1 MTTTS
6 TTTSTTNTISTSDD
20 GLARARA
27 IAGLDVSMTLAAGAG
42 SGKTSVL
49 VQRVLGV
56 LRSGV
61 DPGTIAAITFTDK
74 AAGELRA
81 RVRDALE
88 RGAERGAEHGGVED
102 DATNHVARALSLFGD
117 LTITTIHAF
126 CAELLRAEALEAAFA
141 PGTSVG
147 DDDAAHEALLG
158 ALSSWREGL
167 LQRKPLVRRLI
178 DDGATFAQ
186 LIKAA
191 RALVRL
197 RDHRPIVSDVAF
209 DLAVARAE
217 LGALAATIADIAT
230 HCSAPDTCKL
240 IKGNADLVAAIN
252 DAADNDEDSTGD
264 GLLRLLWS
272 AKKVKKGVG
281 TAKDWDGHK
290 DAYIEAIARLGDWR
304 IRWQGAAHGE
314 VVRDLMVQLVPL
326 VVQRKQAASIA
337 TFDDLLSE
345 TARLLRTSPGARA
358 RLASRAR
365 VLLID
370 EVQDTDPL
378 QAEIATLLTN
388 ARAAVD
394 GDDGDG
400 GDDGD
405 DIAGDTDAGRL
416 FVVGDP
422 RQSIYRFRGADVDTF
437 QRLQQHVSGVG
448 ESHTL
453 TTNFRS
459 VPALVAWVNHTFE
472 TLPGYVDQVA
482 RRPAATLDPVVVI
495 EAGGDDDQD
504 GDDDDEGHSD
514 DGDDHQEHDSGGADV
529 GDVDDETLAVIAHLQ
544 GLMKDGATVVDR
556 DTGVARPLQPKD
568 VMILLPA
575 WRKADVIADALRAHG
590 LPAIVEGGD
599 TFFRRDEVRLGVC
612 ALRALVEPGD
622 TEATAMVLRGLF
634 GLSLEAM
641 AAHVAAGGSLR
652 FTLPVTVP
660 GPVGDAL
667 GLLSTLHRQRGRTSL
682 PVLLDGVLAGARTLG
697 VWALLP
703 DRDARLA
710 NLDKLKAMVRD
721 LEAETTSP
729 LQAVTGLLARQY
741 DAADKDIDRLDD
753 DGDAVRITSLFKA
766 KGLEAPLVVLMAMN
780 RALMGPEVIV
790 DHVAVTAAVRLSE
803 RLLPAG
809 WAELVA
815 QEKARNLEER
825 RRWMY
830 VAATRARDQLVVC
843 RTLTRR
849 KDAFVPPNLL
859 AHDLA
864 RGLPPVPSTP
874 LTDDADGPDGP
885 DDADDG
891 ALFGHLEDGETW
903 SPDTTDADAD
913 DVVVKVR
920 RASSLLA
927 RAADTET
934 FPGHDDA
941 IDALLLQP
949 PGVGDP
955 GGEAWATAWK
965 QRTRAAE
972 RACLRWRRASNE
984 RGSARLDP
992 GRPAEVPAEVGGGSS
1007 ASVGARVGRV
1017 VHAVMERLDLS
1028 QPAAGLQ
1035 DVAKD
1040 LVEVL
1045 SSSAMLSVDEAR
1057 ATGHIVRR
1065 ILNHPALKDVQQAPE
1080 RWHEVPFTVT
1090 QQRGSGPASVVAG
1103 TIDLCFPVDVARTR
1117 WVVIDWKSKVPGP
1130 GTALRAKYEAQ
1141 LMLYARALLHTM
1153 DSVLSIDDVQTAI
1166 VGPYPELQAVAAAA
1180 GEVDGA
1186 SAVDEVLLDAPAN
1199 LRPFLTQ
1206 LIDSGHEL
1214 PELDAD
1220 LDEALPGVG
1229 DVVFR
1234 SLKVALVQDAGQIDD
1249 DTRASLSFL
1258 GWRLVDDVEALV
1270 AALGPGPD
1278 EQAEADVDGT
1288 TATAAAGDP

>member
-1 MTTTS
+1 MTAITTPIDDS
-6 TTTSTTNTISTSDD
+6 T
-20 GLARARA
+20 ARARA

-61 DPGTIAAITFTDK
+61 DPGTVAAITFTDK

-88 RGAERGAEHGGVED
+88 RGAEHGGVDD
-102 DATNHVARALSLFGD
+102 DATDHVARALSQFGD

-147 DDDAAHEALLG
+147 DEEAAHEALLG
-158 ALSSWREGL
+158 ALSSWREEL
-167 LQRKPLVRRLI
+167 LHRKPQVRRLI
-178 DDGATFAQ
+178 DDGATFSQ
-186 LIKAA
+186 LLKAA
-191 RALVRL
+191 GALVRL

-209 DLAVARAE
+209 DLELARAE
-217 LGALAATIADIAT
+217 LGAVAASIAAAAE
-230 HCSAPDTCKL
+230 HCAAPDTCKL
-240 IKGNADLVAAIN
+240 IKGNATLVAMID
-252 DAADNDEDSTGD
+252 DAADDGD
-264 GLLRLLWS
+264 PGGDRLLGVLWS
-272 AKKVKKGVG
+272 DKIVRKSGGTKG
-281 TAKDWDGHK
+281 DWGDHRL
-290 DAYIEAIARLGDWR
+290 AYIEAITALGDWR

-314 VVRDLMVQLVPL
+314 VVRDLLQHLVPRVL
-326 VVQRKQAASIA
+326 ERKQAASIA

-378 QAEIATLLTN
+378 QAEIATLLTS
-388 ARAAVD
+388 ARATDSD
-394 GDDGDG
+394 GDDDDDNTGDT
-400 GDDGD
+400 D
-405 DIAGDTDAGRL
+405 DTDAGRL

-437 QRLQQHVSGVG
+437 QRLQQHVGGVG

-459 VPALVAWVNHTFE
+459 VPSLVAWVNHTFQS
-472 TLPGYVDQVA
+472 LPGYVDQVA
-482 RRPAATLDPVVVI
+482 RRPAGTLDPVVVI
-495 EAGGDDDQD
+495 EAGGDDDHD
-504 GDDDDEGHSD
+504 GDDGDGDGDHDD
-514 DGDDHQEHDSGGADV
+514 DGNAEDGSGGADV
-529 GDVDDETLAVIAHLQ
+529 SDVDDETLAVIAHLQ

-556 DTGVARPLQPKD
+556 DTGLARPLRPTD

-575 WRKADVIADALRAHG
+575 WRKADAIADALRAHG

-710 NLDKLKAMVRD
+710 NLDKLKAMVRE
-721 LEAETTSP
+721 LEKETTSP
-729 LQAVTGLLARQY
+729 LQAVNALLDRQRN
-741 DAADKDIDRLDD
+741 AADKDIDRLDD

-766 KGLEAPLVVLMAMN
+766 KGLEAPVVVLMAMN
-780 RALMGPEVIV
+780 RTVMGPEVIV

-809 WAELVA
+809 WAALVA

-843 RTLTRR
+843 RTLTRK

-864 RGLPPVPSTP
+864 RGLPPVPSAP
-874 LTDDADGPDGP
+874 TDDDGAFDNDDDDCGDTFDGVEDGACWSP
-885 DDADDG
+885 DDA
-891 ALFGHLEDGETW
+891 A
-903 SPDTTDADAD
+903 

-920 RASSLLA
+920 LASSLLA
-927 RAADTET
+927 RATDTET

-941 IDALLLQP
+941 IDALLLAP

-955 GGEAWATAWK
+955 DGEAWATSWK

-992 GRPAEVPAEVGGGSS
+992 GRPAEVPADVGGGSS

-1040 LVEVL
+1040 LVDVL

-1065 ILNHPALKDVQQAPE
+1065 ILSHPALKDVQQAPE

-1153 DSVLSIDDVQTAI
+1153 DSVGSIDDVQTAI

-1186 SAVDEVLLDAPAN
+1186 SAVDEVLLDAPAT

-1206 LIDSGHEL
+1206 LLDSGHDV

-1234 SLKVALVQDAGQIDD
+1234 SRKVALVQDAGQIDD
-1249 DTRASLSFL
+1249 DTRATLIGL

-1270 AALGPGPD
+1270 TAMGPGPD
-1278 EQAEADVDGT
+1278 EQADADSAG
-1288 TATAAAGDP
+1288 TATAGDP